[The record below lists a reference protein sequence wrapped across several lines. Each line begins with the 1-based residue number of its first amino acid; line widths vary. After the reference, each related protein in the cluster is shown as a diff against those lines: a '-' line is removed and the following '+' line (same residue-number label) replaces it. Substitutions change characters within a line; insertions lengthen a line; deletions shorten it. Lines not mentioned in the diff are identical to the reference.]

1 MSEDVSVRQQ
11 RAATSGTK
19 KVEFEIFLWVIVV
32 AVLWHVALVIT
43 TKLAFGDYLETLQA
57 LVDTVLRG
65 RTPVDVGGNARDAWA
80 WPVGVWVGLLV
91 LLYAG
96 YITVLRLWTLRG
108 ERKRKA
114 ARTRKSKSKKNDH
127 GLSTAKEMKA
137 RISGPEK
144 ATLAPPVFVY
154 LGKAISV
161 RAEDTAVIYAPPRS
175 GKSAFIAAGLVVDAP
190 GAVITTSTRPDVLRL
205 TVGAR
210 RDKGRVY
217 VADFDGLS
225 SYPNK
230 VRWDMVS
237 GCEDSKIA
245 GERSAAMVN
254 AIPREGPPSGA
265 EAYFDDGCRKILQ
278 GLLHAAALKPGGTMR
293 DVVAW
298 SMNFSDEEPANIVRE
313 SSPDV
318 PLWAGLL
325 DKWCR
330 TNNPDTIG
338 NTETTLGR
346 ITGPM
351 MREEVLSMLCP
362 GEGDPGIN
370 LTTFTDTPNTL
381 YCLVRESTNASTA
394 PIVTALVESITQ
406 AVTYRSGRTTSG
418 RLDTHLSL
426 VLDEAPNTCPL
437 PSLPSLMSEGGGN
450 GIHTWVFAQTPSQV
464 ETRWG
469 KEGRHTIEDSAA
481 ALAVFGGLKDYE
493 FLSKLSNLI
502 GKEWVQHTSS
512 STNSGKDGVPGIST
526 SNQMHLDQKMRP
538 EQIRKL
544 APRNVLLMYRDLEA
558 IVQVNPWWER
568 PDANRFRASMAW
580 CLKEEGL
587 TGEQV
592 QDALDEADTAQ
603 ARIAEEQER
612 REAEEDAE

>member
-1 MSEDVSVRQQ
+1 MSENIAVRNQ
-11 RAATSGTK
+11 RPTTSSTK
-19 KVEFEIFLWVIVV
+19 KAEVELTMVLVV
-32 AVLWHVALVIT
+32 FAVLWHVALVIT
-43 TKLAFGDYLETLQA
+43 TNLTFGDYLETVRA
-57 LVDTVLRG
+57 LVGTVLHG
-65 RTPVDVGGNARDAWA
+65 RTPVDVGGNARDAWG
-80 WPVGVWVGLLV
+80 WPVGVWVGLSV
-91 LLYAG
+91 LFLAA
-96 YITVLRLWTLRG
+96 YITAWQLWKARG
-108 ERKRKA
+108 RRKA
-114 ARTRKSKSKKNDH
+114 GTRKPGKKKTGKDTQ

-210 RDKGRVY
+210 REKGRVY

-230 VRWDMVS
+230 VRWDMVA

-362 GEGDPGIN
+362 IDGYPGIN
-370 LTTFTDTPNTL
+370 LNTFTDTPNTL

-406 AVTYRSGRTTSG
+406 AVTYRSGRTTTG

-450 GIHTWVFAQTPSQV
+450 GIHTWVFAQAPSQV

-512 STNSGKDGVPGIST
+512 STNSGKDGVPGVST
-526 SNQMHLDQKMRP
+526 SKQMHLDQKMRP

-568 PDANRFRASMAW
+568 PDANRFRTSLAW
-580 CLKEEGL
+580 CLQKEGL

-603 ARIAEEQER
+603 AEIEEEQ
-612 REAEEDAE
+612 REYEAREDEQ